1 MIPVVQGSLV
11 GDGSLPPLANNSPS
25 QAMASML
32 NDSRLEPS
40 IWLSLASSVEERPT
54 LKGWYI
60 ADSDQVNFDSEYTVK
75 WTRLSCQDIIEDAFL
90 SPTSKS
96 VMVFGPA
103 EQDDI
108 KIDFARFYAKSR
120 NGTSRRPVL
129 RVANAAEPGYPDV
142 GGVWEFN
149 YENSDNSVSPWSKF
163 DKSDC
168 ELFDLCAQAGRPS
181 CVIYDGNSAIV
192 VNIFNNSDGQE
203 DMTWANVL
211 WNAGCGGI
219 EKSKGYIRRREMG
232 EEEEGG
238 GGGGGKMPGTLAQ
251 IAQVNRVPDV
261 NPDVFAQ
268 SVVEAR
274 SLNDALK
281 SVGDDSGT
289 GTQAGT
295 QDMSEIVNQLKEM
308 GFEEALVVQ
317 SLFDNDK
324 NFDRTLEQL
333 LRSAS

>member
-1 MIPVVQGSLV
+1 
-11 GDGSLPPLANNSPS
+11 
-25 QAMASML
+25 
-32 NDSRLEPS
+32 
-40 IWLSLASSVEERPT
+40 
-54 LKGWYI
+54 
-60 ADSDQVNFDSEYTVK
+60 
-75 WTRLSCQDIIEDAFL
+75 
-90 SPTSKS
+90 
-96 VMVFGPA
+96 
-103 EQDDI
+103 
-108 KIDFARFYAKSR
+108 
-120 NGTSRRPVL
+120 
-129 RVANAAEPGYPDV
+129 
-142 GGVWEFN
+142 
-149 YENSDNSVSPWSKF
+149 
-163 DKSDC
+163 
-168 ELFDLCAQAGRPS
+168 
-181 CVIYDGNSAIV
+181 
-192 VNIFNNSDGQE
+192 
-203 DMTWANVL
+203 
-211 WNAGCGGI
+211 
-219 EKSKGYIRRREMG
+219 
-232 EEEEGG
+232 
-238 GGGGGKMPGTLAQ
+238 MPGTLAQ